1 MVLKVE
7 QQGVLTSFL
16 PLAVEFKKFLQRGS
30 NSLYNFETPVV
41 MKVCVNRPLKHGP
54 ESPGSDPSSA
64 LSSGL
69 RAPSAAGTDPS
80 RRRLL
85 CKLPER
91 VPADETDAGP
101 QSDHGSPAE
110 IPTVPHRR
118 QTVGHVSVW
127 LSPTGDASR

>member
-1 MVLKVE
+1 MSS
-7 QQGVLTSFL
+7 LTL
-16 PLAVEFKKFLQRGS
+16 VAEFKKFLQRRT
-30 NSLYNFETPVV
+30 NSLYNFETPVI
-41 MKVCVNRPLKHGP
+41 MKVCVTRPLKQGP
-54 ESPGSDPSSA
+54 ESSGPDPFSA
-64 LSSGL
+64 PSSGL

-85 CKLPER
+85 CQVPER

-110 IPTVPHRR
+110 IPTMPHRC

-127 LSPTGDASR
+127 LSRTGDPSR